1 MSGEVKITSEAC
13 RALSGNTA
21 TQQSRWR
28 VRSTIRPEVVAI
40 ARAVLL
46 MYANDLIRRS
56 GDALNQQIS
65 NKLENIA
72 TTHDAVFTPLLRLE
86 TDIRAEAKRRKT
98 LLNLKTVQPEHVAA
112 ELNNGWIV
120 KKTGKR
126 QTTLGQPK
134 EHDQLLEDRIW
145 LLLRMMGYP
154 QITAQ
159 KTTLEFKRQDGTTGR
174 KNIDVFVTDSE
185 TAIVVEC
192 KSRETRGR
200 KSLQK
205 DIHETIALQDHIR
218 KAIYQNSSA
227 SSKPK
232 IVWLYA
238 TNNIIWSESDLER
251 AEDGKI
257 TIITENEIQ
266 YFEAFLKHMGPAGK
280 YQILGEFLKGQK
292 VPGLEGIKIPAIKGK
307 ISGET
312 FYSFVVTPRNLLR
325 IAFVNHQALNHPDG
339 KPAYQRMISSSRIKE
354 IGEFIRQGGFFPTN
368 ILVNFTSSP
377 RFDPIS
383 NKENT
388 DDNIKFG
395 WLTLPQLYRSAWIID
410 GQHRLYGYSNITDK
424 FLDQSLFVLAFDGM
438 DTHKEADL
446 FITINHKQKSVPK
459 SLLVSL
465 LADLRLGDSD
475 AKTAISALA
484 SAVIRAIN
492 TDKTSPLSRR
502 FVTHGVPPEANQ
514 NLTVS
519 EAVNGLVRSEL
530 IGRVIGKGRLG
541 GPLSGPTDEATI
553 TRAKAVLN
561 SYFEELRKSNPER
574 WEAGRTGYISTN
586 PAIRAHLGLIAE
598 IVKYLSQKTG
608 EDFHAL
614 PEKTFAT
621 RVIDFAKPLFEYFGS
636 ADEETITQK
645 FSRKFGEGG
654 VKEYLYH
661 LLSIIRDQHPDFG
674 PQEFI
679 TWITQR
685 EFAKIE
691 EANAFV
697 MNLSE
702 RLTNYVIETLK
713 SIHGT
718 NILPSGDAAFWEIGV
733 ESRRVKDNAYR
744 KQQEDKQER
753 RKPREAYFDLIDLE
767 EIVKQKNNWD
777 HFEYIFNMPMKD
789 EKKGKKY
796 YLEWM
801 AKYNELRRVAAH
813 KNSMRTYTE
822 EDIEFLDWLRSELSP
837 KLKNLS

>member
-1 MSGEVKITSEAC
+1 M
-13 RALSGNTA
+13 
-21 TQQSRWR
+21 
-28 VRSTIRPEVVAI
+28 
-40 ARAVLL
+40 
-46 MYANDLIRRS
+46 
-56 GDALNQQIS
+56 NQHIS
-65 NKLENIA
+65 DKLEAVI
-72 TTHDAVFTPLLRLE
+72 TPYDAVFNPLLRLE
-86 TDIRAEAKRRKT
+86 TDLRAEAKRRKSS
-98 LLNLKTVQPEHVAA
+98 LNFKTVHPADVGE
-112 ELNNGWIV
+112 ELEKGWLV
-120 KKTGKR
+120 RKAGKR
-126 QTTLGQPK
+126 QSTLGRPK
-134 EHDQLLEDRIW
+134 QHDQLLEDRIW
-145 LLLRMMGYP
+145 SLLRMMGY
-154 QITAQ
+154 QQMNGRRFNI
-159 KTTLEFKRQDGTTGR
+159 EFKRADSSTGR
-174 KNIDVFVTDSE
+174 KQIDVFAADAE
-185 TAIVVEC
+185 TVIVAEC
-192 KSRETRGR
+192 KSREMRGR
-200 KSLQK
+200 RSLQK
-205 DIHETIALQDHIR
+205 DIQETISLQDYIR
-218 KAIYQNSSA
+218 KAVYSTYPDTA
-227 SSKPK
+227 KPK
-232 IVWLYA
+232 IIWLYA
-238 TNNIIWSESDLER
+238 THNIIWSEPDLER

-257 TIITENEIQ
+257 TILTENEIQ

-292 VPGLEGIKIPAIKGK
+292 VPGLDGVKIPAIKGK
-307 ISGET
+307 IAGET
-312 FYSFVVTPRNLLR
+312 FFSFVVTPRNLLR

-354 IGEFIRQGGFFPTN
+354 IGEFVKQGGFFPTN

-475 AKTAISALA
+475 PKTATSALA
-484 SAVIRAIN
+484 SAVVRAIN

-502 FVTHGVPPEANQ
+502 FITHGVPPDANQ
-514 NLTVS
+514 NLTIS
-519 EAVNGLVRSEL
+519 EAVNGLARSEL

-553 TRAKAVLN
+553 ERAKVVLN
-561 SYFEELRKSNPER
+561 AYFEELRKCNPVR
-574 WEAGRTGYISTN
+574 WEAGRSGYVSTN
-586 PAIRAHLGLIAE
+586 PGIRAHLGLIAE
-598 IVKYLSQKTG
+598 IVKYLSHKTG

-614 PEKTFAT
+614 QEKKFAT
-621 RVIDFAKPLFEYFGS
+621 YVIEFAKPLFDYFS
-636 ADEETITQK
+636 SVTDDTIAQR

-661 LLSIIRDQHPDFG
+661 LLKVIHDERPDFG
-674 PQEFI
+674 PQEFV
-679 TWITQR
+679 TWISQR
-685 EFAKIE
+685 ESARID
-691 EANAFV
+691 EANSFV
-697 MNLSE
+697 MSLAE

-713 SIHGT
+713 SVHGT
-718 NILPSGDAAFWEIGV
+718 HILPSGDAAFWEIGV

-777 HFEYIFNMPMKD
+777 HFEYIFNMPMNY

-796 YLEWM
+796 YLDWM
-801 AKYNELRRVAAH
+801 ARYNELRRVAAH
-813 KNSMRTYTE
+813 KNNMRTYTDD
-822 EDIEFLDWLRSELSP
+822 DIEFLDWLRAELTP
-837 KLKNLS
+837 KLKNIS

>member
-1 MSGEVKITSEAC
+1 MNQYISDKIEAVI
-13 RALSGNTA
+13 
-21 TQQSRWR
+21 TQ
-28 VRSTIRPEVVAI
+28 P
-40 ARAVLL
+40 
-46 MYANDLIRRS
+46 
-56 GDALNQQIS
+56 
-65 NKLENIA
+65 
-72 TTHDAVFTPLLRLE
+72 DAVFNPLLRLE
-86 TDIRAEAKRRKT
+86 TDLRAEAKRRKPP
-98 LLNLKTVQPEHVAA
+98 LNFKTVRPEDVAE
-112 ELNNGWIV
+112 ELGNGWAV
-120 KKTGKR
+120 KKAGKR
-126 QTTLGQPK
+126 QTTLGRPK
-134 EHDQLLEDRIW
+134 QHDQLLEDRIW
-145 LLLRMMGYP
+145 SLLRMMGY
-154 QITAQ
+154 QQMNGHRSTI
-159 KTTLEFKRQDGTTGR
+159 EFKRTDGSIGR
-174 KNIDVFVTDSE
+174 KQIDVFAADAE
-185 TAIVVEC
+185 TAIVAEC

-205 DIHETIALQDHIR
+205 DLQDTILLQEYIR
-218 KAIYQNSSA
+218 KLIYSSYPNTA
-227 SSKPK
+227 KPK
-232 IVWLYA
+232 IIWLYA

-257 TIITENEIQ
+257 TVTTENEIQ

-292 VPGLEGIKIPAIKGK
+292 VPGLEGVKIPAIKGR
-307 ISGET
+307 IAGET
-312 FYSFVVTPRNLLR
+312 FFSFVVTPRNLLR

-354 IGEFIRQGGFFPTN
+354 IGEFIKQGGFFPTN
-368 ILVNFTSSP
+368 ILVNFTSPP

-410 GQHRLYGYSNITDK
+410 GQHRLYGYSSITDK
-424 FLDQSLFVLAFDGM
+424 FLDQSLFVLAFNGM

-475 AKTAISALA
+475 ARTATSALA
-484 SAVIRAIN
+484 SAVVRAIN

-502 FVTHGVPPEANQ
+502 FITHGVPPEANQ

-553 TRAKAVLN
+553 TRAKIVLN
-561 SYFEELRKSNPER
+561 AYFEELRKTNPER

-586 PAIRAHLGLIAE
+586 PGIRAHLGLIAE
-598 IVKYLSQKTG
+598 VVKYLSQKTG
-608 EDFHAL
+608 QDFHAIQ
-614 PEKTFAT
+614 EKEFAAC
-621 RVIDFAKPLFEYFGS
+621 VVDFTKPLFDHFSS
-636 ADEETITQK
+636 ADDDAISQK

-661 LLSIIRDQHPDFG
+661 LLKVIHDVHPDFG

-679 TWITQR
+679 TWISQR
-685 EFAKIE
+685 ESARVD

-718 NILPSGDAAFWEIGV
+718 HILPSGDAAFWEVGV

-777 HFEYIFNMPMKD
+777 HFEYIFNMPMED

-796 YLEWM
+796 YLDWISR
-801 AKYNELRRVAAH
+801 YNELRRVAAH
-813 KNSMRTYTE
+813 KNNMRTYTE
-822 EDIEFLDWLRSELSP
+822 EDIEFLDWLRSELTP
-837 KLKNLS
+837 KLKSIS